1 MRIDLKRYAVSS
13 ERAQFMLPED
23 LYAGWVILAPRTGS
37 FTFTLTSERLPGG
50 ADVSGVCEFG
60 EMVICPPGATLR
72 RSMLVPTAF
81 YFAEFLSGAAFP
93 VGKVIFQDVRRLSS
107 TYAYIAE
114 VNLSRL
120 GTTTNQ
126 MTHLVEDLLF
136 MASREGASSGP
147 DDPLARQAAAHIEQH
162 ACAPGLSLQ
171 DLAAD
176 LGISASRLTHRFRAA
191 YGTTPVVYATEVRL
205 SQARRMLVETNETL
219 AVIAARCGYQ
229 TPFYFSRI
237 FTHKVGMGPS
247 VYRRRY
253 RI

>member
-23 LYAGWVILAPRTGS
+23 RYSGWVILAPRTGA
-37 FTFTLTSERLPGG
+37 FTFMLTGEQLPSGG
-50 ADVSGVCEFG
+50 DISGVCEFG
-60 EMVICPPGATLR
+60 EIVICPPGATLR

-81 YFAEFLSGAAFP
+81 YFAEFLSEVSLP
-93 VGKVIFQDVRRLSS
+93 VGKICFQDMRRLSS
-107 TYAYIAE
+107 TYSYIVE
-114 VNLSRL
+114 VNRSRH
-120 GTTTNQ
+120 GTAALE
-126 MTHLVEDLLF
+126 MEHLVEDLLF
-136 MASREGASSGP
+136 MVGRERGSATP
-147 DDPLARQAAAHIEQH
+147 DDSVARQAAAHIEQY

-171 DLAAD
+171 DLATD

-205 SQARRMLVETNETL
+205 AQARRMLVETNETL
-219 AVIAARCGYQ
+219 AVIASRCGYQ

-247 VYRRRY
+247 VYRSRY